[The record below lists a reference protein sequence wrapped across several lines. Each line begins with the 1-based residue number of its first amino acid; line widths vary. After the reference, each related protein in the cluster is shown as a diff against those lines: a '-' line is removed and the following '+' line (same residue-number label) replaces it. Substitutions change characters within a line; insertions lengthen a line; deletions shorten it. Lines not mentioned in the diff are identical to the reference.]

1 MSDYLEERHNILTR
15 MVDLSKRINWNRS
28 QIECDTKDIKKLQE
42 DIVRNQKVIDDSE
55 IELLYLM
62 DQLKQEFQE

>member
-15 MVDLSKRINWNRS
+15 MADLSKRINLTRS

-42 DIVRNQKVIDDSE
+42 DIVKNQKAIDVAEME
-55 IELLYLM
+55 IIHLIE
-62 DQLKQEFQE
+62 QLKQEFQE

>member
-15 MVDLSKRINWNRS
+15 MADLSKKINWTRS
-28 QIECDTKDIKKLQE
+28 QIESNTKDIKMLQQN
-42 DIVRNQKVIDDSE
+42 IVRNQKLIDDGE

>member
-15 MVDLSKRINWNRS
+15 MADLSKRINWTRS
-28 QIECDTKDIKKLQE
+28 QIECDTKDINKLQE
-42 DIVRNQKVIDDSE
+42 DIVRNQKVIDDGE
-55 IELLYLM
+55 VELLYLM